1 MDKREFLRAG
11 LGIGLGLGLG
21 LGLGQSG
28 PAQTTKQNRDAAR
41 IARET
46 RPPPAVPHH
55 MVRTTD
61 LFLSPEGYPNAI
73 DAQPEGLWV
82 AEQLTAEGVGVSND
96 AYLVDW
102 NGKILRKVK
111 AGSRNTSGMA
121 FGGGHLWMG
130 ANAAPYGIFETDLD
144 GRTVSH
150 RQIPLGPADNGGGC
164 HGVAYADGKLYIT
177 ALRLRGILKVDPQ
190 SWAPE
195 MFIPCQA
202 PRLHGLAVNGDAIWI
217 VTGDSNTDPN
227 FTPGLAKY
235 DLATG
240 RLLETAE
247 FVPGSAD
254 PHGLTFRDGVMYGC
268 DAGVHPGWLD
278 RASTSSGRIFRV
290 EVV

>member
-1 MDKREFLRAG
+1 MDKRAFLRAG
-11 LGIGLGLGLG
+11 LGVGLGLGLG
-21 LGLGQSG
+21 RMAS
-28 PAQTTKQNRDAAR
+28 AQVTDQERKDRDAAR

-46 RPPPAVPHH
+46 RPAASVPHRR
-55 MVRTTD
+55 VRTTD
-61 LFLSPEGYPNAI
+61 MFLSPEGYPNAI

-102 NGKILRKVK
+102 KGKVLRKVRTESK
-111 AGSRNTSGMA
+111 NTSGMA

-130 ANAAPYGIFETDLD
+130 ANAAPNGIFETDLN

-164 HGVAYADGKLYIT
+164 HGVSYAGGKLYIT
-177 ALRLRGILKVDPQ
+177 ALRMRGILKVDAKN
-190 SWAPE
+190 WTPE
-195 MFIPCQA
+195 LFIPCQA

-227 FTPGLAKY
+227 FKPGLAKY
-235 DLATG
+235 ELATG

-254 PHGLTFRDGVMYGC
+254 PHGLTFKDGVMYGC
-268 DAGVHPGWLD
+268 DAGIHPGWPD
-278 RASTSSGRIFRV
+278 RASKSSGKIFRV
-290 EVV
+290 EFI